1 MALWGSKKS
10 PAPKKKPSSSPSRG
24 AAKRPGGGDDL
35 TEMFD
40 ILKECCVHSVPAVII
55 SPDNNLIFEARFASD
70 AEGLISFE
78 VLQDAGNS
86 LRSLSTCCVSYF
98 REGRA
103 FIFLS
108 VVQGYRHLKTS
119 DRPWLMLSHPTQI
132 TATDVRRAFRVPVLA
147 EIGLTVSMTVD
158 GKEYRPR
165 PGDISFGGM
174 MVVFPEKGVPDLAVG
189 QTMQMTVELEG
200 QQVEL
205 KGEVRQCFG
214 DHKNKFGIFFP
225 ECYRGDAFHPPEA
238 FRRIVMNTEKAWLKH
253 RNR

>member
-1 MALWGSKKS
+1 MALWGSKK
-10 PAPKKKPSSSPSRG
+10 PAPKKKPAAAPSRKAG
-24 AAKRPGGGDDL
+24 SRDADL

-40 ILKECCVHSVPAVII
+40 ILKECCTNSVPAVII

-70 AEGLISFE
+70 ADGIITFE
-78 VLQDAGNS
+78 VLQEQGNA

-98 REGRA
+98 RDGRA

-119 DRPWLMLSHPTQI
+119 DNPRLLLSHPTAI

-147 EIGLTVSMTVD
+147 EIGLSIKMVVD
-158 GKEYRPR
+158 GKPLCPR

-174 MVVFPEKGVPDLAVG
+174 MVVFPEKAVPDLEIG
-189 QTMQMTVELEG
+189 QTLEMSVELEHN
-200 QQVEL
+200 QVDL
-205 KGEVRQCFG
+205 KGEIRQQFG

-225 ECYRGDAFHPPEA
+225 DCYSGDAFNPPEA
-238 FRRIVMNTEKAWLKH
+238 FRRIVMGTEKAWLKH